1 MKSLAYWSYGAVVAP
16 IILVGWS
23 FLAPIVV
30 VDWSFFQNVSF
41 AASVPRNTTRN
52 AATVVPR
59 PHGIVGVIRMVQLS
73 FGSVAIRL
81 TKDLLD

>member
-1 MKSLAYWSYGAVVAP
+1 MKSLAYWSYGAVAP
-16 IILVGWS
+16 NIVVGWS
-23 FLAPIVV
+23 FLAPIV

-41 AASVPRNTTRN
+41 AASVPRSTTRN